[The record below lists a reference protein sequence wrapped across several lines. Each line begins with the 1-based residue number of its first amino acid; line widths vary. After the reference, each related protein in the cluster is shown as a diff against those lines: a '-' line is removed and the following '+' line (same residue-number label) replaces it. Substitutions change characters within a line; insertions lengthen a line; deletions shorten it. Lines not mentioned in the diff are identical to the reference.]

1 MGNPSPYISFVLH
14 RGHARGTDQSRRGHD
29 SGPDGH
35 ADIPDRQPWR
45 SDGHADMHDRYVPSY
60 LIGADI
66 MKPGDR
72 PRLRTALVL
81 GPFLW
86 PLVTCLCLV
95 PKQPS
100 PVGSGRHIIPLLL

>member
-1 MGNPSPYISFVLH
+1 MGNPPFYISFVLH
-14 RGHARGTDQSRRGHD
+14 RGHD
-29 SGPDGH
+29 SGSDGH
-35 ADIPDRQPWR
+35 TDIPDRQPWR

-72 PRLRTALVL
+72 PRLGTALVL

-95 PKQPS
+95 PKQSS
-100 PVGSGRHIIPLLL
+100 PVGSGRHKYLAKKLYILDRKVLD